1 MKVFL
6 ITWLTIQETRQRR
19 LLHLILGMS
28 ALFLLIFVV
37 GFYFIHTRSRFSMVG
52 ERSEVT
58 NFLLLTGL
66 YAVNFLGI
74 ILAVVLSADTISGD
88 VESGVIQTIVTKPLR
103 RWEVVLGKWLG
114 LAILLSVII
123 AAMSGLMI
131 LSSWLIAG
139 VTPLNFVSGIGLM
152 VLGALVLL
160 SVSILGG
167 TRLSTLANGVLMF
180 MLYAL
185 SFVGGWTEQIGAFM
199 QSEIAKHLGILVS
212 FLLPSEAMWTRAS
225 YLMQPVFLRE
235 LGFSPF
241 AIATAPSSAMVVYA
255 LIFIVVVLFMAVRLF
270 QTRDL

>member
-1 MKVFL
+1 MKVFT

-19 LLHLILGMS
+19 LLHLILAMI
-28 ALFLLIFVV
+28 ALFLIIFFV

-58 NFLLLTGL
+58 NFLLLAGL
-66 YAVNFLGI
+66 YAVNFLGV
-74 ILAVVLSADTISGD
+74 ILAVVLSADTLSGD
-88 VESGVIQTIVTKPLR
+88 VESGAIQTIVTKPLR

-114 LAILLSVII
+114 LALLVGVII
-123 AAMSGLMI
+123 VAMSGLMI
-131 LSSWLIAG
+131 LAAWLISG
-139 VTPLNFVSGIGLM
+139 YTPPDFVRGIGLM

-167 TRLSTLANGVLMF
+167 TRLSTLANGVLVF

-185 SFVGGWTEQIGAFM
+185 AFVGGWIEQLGAFL
-199 QSEIAKHLGILVS
+199 QSEAAQYFGILVS

-255 LIFIVVVLFMAVRLF
+255 VIFIVVVLLVAVRLF